1 MCTWMTSCET
11 LPVPPFFN
19 PPPIPHIVSFPTLS
33 FGNLVFSLH
42 ASPLFTPLAVPLFFL
57 SRGHNQ
63 RMEFLGDSI
72 MQLVATEYLFIHFPD
87 HHEGHLTV
95 RSNHLKHSPK
105 AFFPPAAMYFSHLP
119 LLHPCLVFIPPSP
132 AFYIIWGVIFLSPP
146 SSLLINLWSSSFFFL
161 FFLLFCFHSSLPLT
175 PPHAVP
181 VCLLYSSWWV
191 SSWDGTVQWFSATH
205 LCWHIFAKAVKCL
218 KNKVACART
227 CTACT
232 TGTKQMITLWTR
244 KSIFRRRQTAL
255 RRRLFSRASALLFRG
270 PHCWRLQGS
279 SWSKNWI
286 RTSAVI
292 FLFYFLWIFH
302 DVIFVKASS
311 ELWFR
316 DWKLQQCPRVKTG
329 YIWNGFQIGRK
340 KKCPFN

>member
-11 LPVPPFFN
+11 LPVPPFLTLLPSHISFHS
-19 PPPIPHIVSFPTLS
+19 PHYPSVTLCFLS
-33 FGNLVFSLH
+33 MPRLCLPH
-42 ASPLFTPLAVPLFFL
+42 SPVPLFFL

-161 FFLLFCFHSSLPLT
+161 PFCFHSSLPLT

-191 SSWDGTVQWFSATH
+191 LSWDGTVQWFSATH

-218 KNKVACART
+218 KNKVACAQT

>member
-105 AFFPPAAMYFSHLP
+105 AFFPPAVMYFSHLP

-146 SSLLINLWSSSFFFL
+146 SSLLINLWSSSFSFF
-161 FFLLFCFHSSLPLT
+161 FTFLLPQLSSTHPPSCCACMFTVLLVMGIVMRRNCSVVFSNTSLLAHFCKS
-175 PPHAVP
+175 
-181 VCLLYSSWWV
+181 CQV
-191 SSWDGTVQWFSATH
+191 SE
-205 LCWHIFAKAVKCL
+205 K
-218 KNKVACART
+218 
-227 CTACT
+227 
-232 TGTKQMITLWTR
+232 
-244 KSIFRRRQTAL
+244 
-255 RRRLFSRASALLFRG
+255 
-270 PHCWRLQGS
+270 
-279 SWSKNWI
+279 
-286 RTSAVI
+286 
-292 FLFYFLWIFH
+292 
-302 DVIFVKASS
+302 
-311 ELWFR
+311 
-316 DWKLQQCPRVKTG
+316 
-329 YIWNGFQIGRK
+329 
-340 KKCPFN
+340 

>member
-132 AFYIIWGVIFLSPP
+132 AFYIIWGVVFLSPP

-161 FFLLFCFHSSLPLT
+161 FFLPFCFHSSLPLT
-175 PPHAVP
+175 PPSCCACMFTV
-181 VCLLYSSWWV
+181 LLVMGIVMRRNCSVVFSNTSLLAHFCKSCQV
-191 SSWDGTVQWFSATH
+191 SE
-205 LCWHIFAKAVKCL
+205 K
-218 KNKVACART
+218 
-227 CTACT
+227 
-232 TGTKQMITLWTR
+232 
-244 KSIFRRRQTAL
+244 
-255 RRRLFSRASALLFRG
+255 
-270 PHCWRLQGS
+270 
-279 SWSKNWI
+279 
-286 RTSAVI
+286 
-292 FLFYFLWIFH
+292 
-302 DVIFVKASS
+302 
-311 ELWFR
+311 
-316 DWKLQQCPRVKTG
+316 
-329 YIWNGFQIGRK
+329 
-340 KKCPFN
+340 

>member
-132 AFYIIWGVIFLSPP
+132 PFYIIWGVVFLSPP
-146 SSLLINLWSSSFFFL
+146 SSLLINLWSSSFFFFFFNL
-161 FFLLFCFHSSLPLT
+161 FASTALFHSPPLMLCLYVYCT
-175 PPHAVP
+175 PR
-181 VCLLYSSWWV
+181 
-191 SSWDGTVQWFSATH
+191 DGYCHETELFSGFQQ
-205 LCWHIFAKAVKCL
+205 HIFVGTFLQKLSSVWKIKSRVREPARLVPQVQSKWSHFEHASPFSDGVKQHCGAV
-218 KNKVACART
+218 
-227 CTACT
+227 
-232 TGTKQMITLWTR
+232 
-244 KSIFRRRQTAL
+244 
-255 RRRLFSRASALLFRG
+255 
-270 PHCWRLQGS
+270 
-279 SWSKNWI
+279 
-286 RTSAVI
+286 
-292 FLFYFLWIFH
+292 FLVEHQHF
-302 DVIFVKASS
+302 SS
-311 ELWFR
+311 EDPTAGGCKDRAGL
-316 DWKLQQCPRVKTG
+316 KTE
-329 YIWNGFQIGRK
+329 
-340 KKCPFN
+340 